1 MKALLVDDDSTLRL
15 ILRSVLE
22 KRGFIVLE
30 AEDGVMGVE
39 MVERHPDI
47 GIVILD
53 VNMPRLNGLEAL
65 SKIKAINP
73 SIFCIIATA
82 YSNMNDAITAIKHGA
97 YDYLQKPVAPER
109 LSKLLDKA
117 TTANNMVLEAS
128 FSAPKIEF
136 DEGRSIVGGSSQ
148 LKQVFEVIY
157 KLAKVD
163 TSVLIRGESGT
174 GKELVARALHYNS
187 HRKHG
192 PFVAINCAA
201 IPESLI
207 ESELFGHEKGA
218 FTGADR
224 RKLGKFAQAEGGT
237 LFLDEIGDIS
247 PGTQVKLLRVLQ
259 ERCYSL
265 VGGGQDVKTDVRIVA
280 ATHKPLEQMI
290 KENKFRADLYYR
302 LNVLP
307 IQLPPLR
314 DRREDIHDLCQYLLK
329 KFNKSHRRKIT
340 AISDDAMKLLM
351 NYSWPG
357 NIRELEN
364 AVERAFIVESSDIL
378 QSSSFDLNGS
388 SHESS
393 TPRATSDMDG
403 TKTNVMRNAAY
414 ADEVA
419 LERMSQSTQN
429 AAALPTK
436 RGFEFI
442 TDNDELNFP
451 ALKDRFE
458 REFLIKALTAYKGRI
473 NQTAEA
479 TQMTKV
485 TLLRKLQKYGIDA
498 KDYFKIL

>member
-1 MKALLVDDDSTLRL
+1 
-15 ILRSVLE
+15 
-22 KRGFIVLE
+22 
-30 AEDGVMGVE
+30 
-39 MVERHPDI
+39 
-47 GIVILD
+47 
-53 VNMPRLNGLEAL
+53 
-65 SKIKAINP
+65 
-73 SIFCIIATA
+73 
-82 YSNMNDAITAIKHGA
+82 
-97 YDYLQKPVAPER
+97 
-109 LSKLLDKA
+109 
-117 TTANNMVLEAS
+117 MVLEAS
-128 FSAPKIEF
+128 FAAPKLEF
-136 DEGRSIVGGSSQ
+136 DEGKTIVGGSSQ
-148 LKQVFEVIY
+148 LKQVFDVIY

-224 RKLGKFAQAEGGT
+224 RKLGKFAQADGGT

-247 PGTQVKLLRVLQ
+247 PATQVKLLRVLQ

-265 VGGGQDVKTDVRIVA
+265 VGGNQDIKADVRIIA

-290 KENKFRADLYYR
+290 NENKFRADLYYR

-314 DRREDIHDLCQYLLK
+314 DRKEDIHDLCQYLLK
-329 KFNKSHRRKIT
+329 KFNKSHKRRVT
-340 AISDDAMKLLM
+340 GISDDAMRLLM
-351 NYSWPG
+351 QYPWPG

-364 AVERAFIVESSDIL
+364 SLERAFILETTDVL
-378 QSSSFDLNGS
+378 QLSSFDLQS
-388 SHESS
+388 SN
-393 TPRATSDMDG
+393 TTTGATTQKSLRDSKADLTRSVQG
-403 TKTNVMRNAAY
+403 AAY
-414 ADEVA
+414 ADEI
-419 LERMSQSTQN
+419 
-429 AAALPTK
+429 AAARMTAADQIDVK
-436 RGFEFI
+436 ASGVKTQFI
-442 TDNDELNFP
+442 SDDDELNFP

-458 REFLIKALTAYKGRI
+458 REFIVKALTAYNGRI

-485 TLLRKLQKYGIDA
+485 TLLRKLQKFGIDA